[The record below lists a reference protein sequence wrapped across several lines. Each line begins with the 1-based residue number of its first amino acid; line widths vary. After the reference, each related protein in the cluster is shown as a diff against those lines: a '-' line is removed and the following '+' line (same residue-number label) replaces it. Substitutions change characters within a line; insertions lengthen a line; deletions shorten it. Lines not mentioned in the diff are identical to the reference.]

1 MEGITNQGLAAMSS
15 LICLPDT
22 AVHIILFII
31 ENNRYSMHKHS
42 EVVVIDY
49 NAPYI
54 IKSL

>member
-1 MEGITNQGLAAMSS
+1 MPSF
-15 LICLPDT
+15 ICLPDT
-22 AVHIILFII
+22 AVYIILFII